1 MGVLATVRLSNHILY
16 TCIGN
21 GEEMKEPKDYVDLQD
36 KMKKKNAQDVKDY
49 NDRLDKRIEE
59 ARARKFNNSDLD
71 NDTSK
76 Q

>member
-1 MGVLATVRLSNHILY
+1 
-16 TCIGN
+16 
-21 GEEMKEPKDYVDLQD
+21 MKEPKDYVDLQD